1 LSRLV
6 RFLCSGLPPVARAE
20 QFDAAGLAIPLLAGV
35 CLTAGYYQGSP
46 LAGDA
51 LARQLPSLGR
61 LAPIAGCLSSF
72 AVCVVL
78 YLLLPLLALRL
89 LGEPLREYG
98 LGPGRWRLGL
108 VLSGVLLAV
117 TLPVVLVAARWPAFA
132 AHYPLAPAAGRSLQ
146 LFAVYEAGY
155 VAYFVAWEHLF
166 RAFLL
171 VGLYRRIGL
180 HAVAVTTLVFVLA
193 HFGKP
198 ELETLGSAVAG
209 LVLGWLALRTRSFW
223 WGALVHA
230 VVAVAMDTAAAWPRL
245 TSG

>member
-1 LSRLV
+1 LGRLL
-6 RFLCSGLPPVARAE
+6 RFLRSDLPPVALGGRL
-20 QFDAAGLAIPLLAGV
+20 DAAGLAIPLVGGV
-35 CLTAGYYQGSP
+35 CLTLGYYQGNP
-46 LAGDA
+46 QAGDA
-51 LARQLPSLGR
+51 LGRQLPSLAR
-61 LAPIAGCLSSF
+61 LAPIAGALCSF
-72 AVCVVL
+72 GTCVFL
-78 YLLLPLLALRL
+78 YLLLPLAALRL

-108 VLSGVLLAV
+108 AISGVLLAV

-132 AHYPLAPAAGRSLQ
+132 AHYPLAPAAGQSLR
-146 LFAVYEAGY
+146 LFAAYEAGY

-171 VGLYRRIGL
+171 VGLYRRIGPN
-180 HAVAVTTLVFVLA
+180 AIAVTTLVFVLA

-230 VVAVAMDTAAAWPRL
+230 AVALAMDAAAAWPRL
-245 TSG
+245 AG